1 MFSIPDKERDY
12 ESYMVYVLTIIWT
25 VTIGCIISLE
35 FFLVPESW
43 QRWVLFLGIN
53 VVIAAVSLY
62 LNQTAGSQVAG
73 YSLTAMIWLFATIPC
88 FSAGGIMD
96 PGILSQMS
104 VILTAGFLLGWRG
117 GLTVGL
123 LTLITDLGM
132 VYLEVTG
139 DLPEPRVLHTPLSR
153 WVGAIVPFSTI
164 LALQYYSTSHLRS
177 GLSALGKEISR
188 REAAEKSK
196 DQTLYELG
204 ERVKELKTLFE
215 VSRILRDEDAP
226 QEQLFSSIVK
236 ELPLGWQFP
245 DLAVASLFVGDK
257 SFASPD
263 FGVYDH
269 SFCSELKTKKGTLVK
284 IQIAYKNTLPQM
296 EEDPFLKEERRLIE
310 VLVDMITSALDNR
323 ERKAELKDFRYALD
337 IAAFVSVAGPD
348 AKFNLVNENFCKISK
363 YSAEELIGQHHDILW
378 SGYHPAEYFFE
389 LGNAMANGRPFR
401 GEFCN
406 RAKDGSLYWAD
417 STIVPFLDEEGKIY
431 QFLSI
436 NYDITERKLGTEK
449 LRESE
454 RLLKKI
460 TSQVPGNT
468 YMFEIAAD
476 GTNKVLFK
484 SRGTEPFHQT
494 HTAEEESNQS
504 EQFREHLHED
514 DELKYSQTMK
524 EAHRTGSPISFQYR
538 MVVNNSV
545 RWRWMQAISEKD
557 KDGKIVWYGATSDI
571 TSLVEYIA
579 SIEQMIFDIGH
590 VIRRPLSTMLSL
602 TKLVQSGELSEKDI
616 REISVHLH
624 QVSEEMDK
632 FIRELNEDYHQKR
645 KNTQLNIDI
654 ASLID
659 NRSSLFE

>member
-1 MFSIPDKERDY
+1 
-12 ESYMVYVLTIIWT
+12 MVYVLTIIWT
-25 VTIGCIISLE
+25 VTIGCIVSLG
-35 FFLVPESW
+35 FYFVPESW
-43 QRWVLFLGIN
+43 QRWVLFLGIS
-53 VVIAAVSLY
+53 VVIAVVNLY
-62 LNQTAGSQVAG
+62 LNRVASSRVAG
-73 YSLTAMIWLFATIPC
+73 YSLTAMIWLFITIPC
-88 FSAGGIMD
+88 FSAGGIMA

-132 VYLEVTG
+132 VYLEMTG
-139 DLPEPRVLHTPLSR
+139 NLPAPSVIHTPLSR
-153 WVGAIVPFSTI
+153 WVGAIIPFSTI
-164 LALQYYSTSHLRS
+164 LALQYYSTSHLHS
-177 GLSALGKEISR
+177 GLGALRREISK
-188 REAAEKSK
+188 REEAEKSK

-226 QEQLFSSIVK
+226 QDQLFSRIVN

-245 DLAVASLFVGDK
+245 DLAVASLSVGDK

-269 SFCSELKTKKGTLVK
+269 SLCSELKTKKGTPVK
-284 IQIAYKNTLPQM
+284 IQIAYKETPTQL
-296 EEDPFLKEERRLIE
+296 EEDPFLKEERKLIE

-468 YMFEIAAD
+468 YMFEIAED

-538 MVVNNSV
+538 IVVNNSV

-557 KDGKIVWYGATSDI
+557 KDGKVVWYGATSDI